1 MGFIVFGGNGFVGR
15 YLVQELVKK
24 DRVIVCDRFGGQMT
38 LDAEYVEM
46 DIRKLSD
53 FDKIP
58 IQAGDIVINLAA
70 NQYHTKV
77 PKKNRYAYFSDTNTK
92 GVKNILVFMERNKCR
107 NLIQFTTDMTYGK
120 PQYLPVDE
128 SHPQIPIGP
137 YGKSK
142 KDAEDICR
150 EYRKK
155 GFHITIFRPR
165 MINGPGRLGILEKL
179 FWLVKHN
186 LPVPTIGSGRNCYQ
200 MVSVF
205 DCVSAVIL
213 AIEHGCPDKEFNLG
227 SENAPSTRRLLQIL
241 IKKAGSRSGVIP
253 TPGKLVKLVLAFV
266 GMFGLE
272 IMYKEQYMIADEN
285 YILDISKA
293 SIELGW
299 RPQYSDQD
307 MIIQAYKDW
316 NKDVR

>member
-24 DRVIVCDRFGGQMT
+24 DRVIVCDRSGGQIT
-38 LDAEYVEM
+38 PGAEYIEM
-46 DIRKLSD
+46 DIRQLSD
-53 FDKIP
+53 FSKIP
-58 IQAGDIVINLAA
+58 IQAGDTVINLAA

-77 PKKNRYAYFSDTNTK
+77 PKKNRQVYFSDTNTK
-92 GVKNILVFMERNKCR
+92 GVKNILVFMERHKCQ

-128 SHPQIPIGP
+128 GHPQIPFGP
-137 YGKSK
+137 YGQSK
-142 KDAEDICR
+142 KDAEDICKK
-150 EYRKK
+150 YRKK

-186 LPVPTIGSGRNCYQ
+186 LPVPTIGSGHNCYQ
-200 MVSVF
+200 MISVF
-205 DCVSAVIL
+205 DCVSAIIL

-227 SENAPSTRRLLQIL
+227 SENAPSTRQLLQIL
-241 IKKAGSRSGVIP
+241 IKKAGSRSMVIP
-253 TPGKLVKLVLAFV
+253 TPGKLVKLVLAFL

-272 IMYKEQYMIADEN
+272 IMYKEQYMIADED
-285 YILDISKA
+285 YILDISMA
-293 SIELGW
+293 SAELGW
-299 RPQYSDQD
+299 RPQYRDQD

-316 NKDVR
+316 IKDVK